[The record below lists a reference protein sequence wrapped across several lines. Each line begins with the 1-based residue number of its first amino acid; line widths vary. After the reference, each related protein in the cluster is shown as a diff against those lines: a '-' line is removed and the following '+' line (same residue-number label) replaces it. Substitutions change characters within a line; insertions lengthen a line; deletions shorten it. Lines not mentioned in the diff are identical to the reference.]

1 MYAIPRRT
9 HGRAYG
15 RAAAPHRIPVVVYGT
30 GWCAMTMIV
39 RRMLERHGIP
49 YRYVD
54 LERDPRA
61 ARELQ
66 WLTGGSLSHPTVAIG
81 GDVLVEPTA
90 RELAW
95 YLRQRG
101 LA

>member
-1 MYAIPRRT
+1 MVTMRSRPYRRAT
-9 HGRAYG
+9 GRPTA
-15 RAAAPHRIPVVVYGT
+15 PVVVYGT
-30 GWCAMTMIV
+30 NWCAMTMIV
-39 RRMLERHGIP
+39 RRMLERYGIP

-54 LERDPRA
+54 LDHDVRA

-66 WLTGGSLSHPTVAIG
+66 WLTGGAVSHPTIAVG

-90 RELAW
+90 RELDG
-95 YLRQRG
+95 YLRRRG

>member
-1 MYAIPRRT
+1 MYATRSR
-9 HGRAYG
+9 
-15 RAAAPHRIPVVVYGT
+15 PHRGPAARTSVPIVVYGT

-39 RRMLERHGIP
+39 RRLLERYGIP

-54 LERDPRA
+54 LERDARA

-66 WLTGGSLSHPTVAIG
+66 WLTGGSVSHPTIAIG
-81 GDVLVEPTA
+81 GDVLVEPSA
-90 RELAW
+90 RELDW
-95 YLRQRG
+95 YLRRRG